1 MSDNF
6 DVEVPDIPLPEE
18 EKTIEIED
26 TFKGAFKFAIIG
38 AGQGGGRLAQ
48 TFWNMGYKRTAVINT
63 SEQDLATIDMPDD
76 RKLLIGT
83 GGAGKNPAVAA
94 SLIKDKKEDVL
105 DFMRRSFG
113 PGFDRVFCCASAAGG
128 TGSGTLL
135 HLIDVA
141 IELQQSLKTTSQKVG
156 VVLAL
161 PKISEGQKLNANAYN
176 VLRDVFALVEKG
188 IVSPLVLVDNE
199 KISTLYPK
207 LAVDPFWDTA
217 NRSLISL
224 FHLFNLTS
232 IRESRY
238 TSFDPSDL
246 KTILDSGLITFG
258 ATPVENW
265 KDATGISFAIRN
277 SLKKN
282 ILSGGVSI
290 ETGNTAGAMIIGSE
304 EVLGQVPQVNLDT
317 AFEQLTRILK
327 PGNTVHRG
335 IYRGNKPGL
344 VVYTIIGGLGRPTD
358 KLAELRKFGNVI
370 DSAEPWP
377 K

>member
-6 DVEVPDIPLPEE
+6 DVEVPDIPLPDEQVSEE
-18 EKTIEIED
+18 LAD
-26 TFKGAFKFAIIG
+26 SFQGAFKFAIIG
-38 AGQGGGRLAQ
+38 SGQGGGRLAN
-48 TFWNMGYKRTAVINT
+48 TFWNMGYKRVAVLNT
-63 SEQDLATIDMPDD
+63 SEQDLSSIDMPAE
-76 RKLLIGT
+76 RKMLIGS

-94 SLIKDKKEDVL
+94 AVLKDHKEDVL

-113 PGFDRVFCCASAAGG
+113 PGFDRIICCASAAGG
-128 TGSGTLL
+128 TGSGTLM
-135 HLIDVA
+135 HVVDAA

-156 VVLAL
+156 VILAL

-176 VLRDVFALVEKG
+176 ILRDALALVDKG
-188 IVSPLVLVDNE
+188 LVSPLVLVDNE
-199 KISTLYPK
+199 KISSLYPK
-207 LAVDPFWDTA
+207 LAVDSFWDTA
-217 NRSLISL
+217 NKSLISL
-224 FHLFNLTS
+224 FHLFNLTA

-246 KTILDSGLITFG
+246 RTILDSGLITFG
-258 ATPVENW
+258 ATPVEQW
-265 KDATGISFAIRN
+265 KDATGIAYAIRN

-282 ILSGGVSI
+282 ILSGGVSLD
-290 ETGNTAGAMIIGSE
+290 TGSVAGAIVIGSE
-304 EVLGQVPQVNLDT
+304 EVLTEVPQANLDT

-344 VVYTIIGGLGRPTD
+344 VVYTIIGGLGRPSD
-358 KLAELRKFGNVI
+358 KLSELRKAGNVL
-370 DSAEPWP
+370 DSGDQWP

>member
-1 MSDNF
+1 MADNF
-6 DVEVPDIPLPEE
+6 DVEVPDIPLPTEE
-18 EKTIEIED
+18 QSNEIVD
-26 TFKGAFKFAIIG
+26 SFHGAFKFAIVG

-48 TFWNMGYKRTAVINT
+48 TFWKMGYQRTAVVNT
-63 SEQDLATIDMPDD
+63 AEQDLATIDMPAE
-76 RKLLIGT
+76 RKMLIGS
-83 GGAGKNPAVAA
+83 GGAGKNPQVAL
-94 SLIKDKKEDVL
+94 SLIKERKEDVL

-113 PGFDRVFCCASAAGG
+113 PGFDRVICCASAAGG
-128 TGSGTLL
+128 TGSGTLI
-135 HLIDVA
+135 HMIDVA

-161 PKISEGQKLNANAYN
+161 PKISEGQKLNANAYH
-176 VLRDVFALVEKG
+176 VLKEVCDLVDKG
-188 IVSPLVLVDNE
+188 VVSPLILVDNE

-224 FHLFNLTS
+224 FHLFNLTA

-238 TSFDPSDL
+238 TSLDPSDL

-265 KDATGISFAIRN
+265 ADSTAISFAIRN

-290 ETGNTAGAMIIGSE
+290 ETGSTAGAMIIGSE
-304 EVLGQVPQVNLDT
+304 EVLNQVPQTNLDT

-344 VVYTIIGGLGRPTD
+344 VVYTMIGGLARPLD
-358 KLAELRKFGNVI
+358 KLAELCKIGHVQNTQNI
-370 DSAEPWP
+370 WP
-377 K
+377 R